1 MSSNNPTAPG
11 RKPVNSAFAT
21 NKKQDPTS
29 NLDTPTSNQHKE
41 GHINAISSQLN
52 LGSSRHKPQGRRL
65 SIPQETTPPRVLH
78 GNMMIHLGRKLD
90 LGQIENVR
98 RIS

>member
-1 MSSNNPTAPG
+1 MSSKNPMAPG
-11 RKPVNSAFAT
+11 RKPGHSAFAT
-21 NKKQDPTS
+21 NKKNDPTS

-41 GHINAISSQLN
+41 GHISAIPNHLN
-52 LGSSRHKPQGRRL
+52 LGSSPHKPQGRRL
-65 SIPQETTPPRVLH
+65 SVPKETTPPRVLR
-78 GNMMIHLGRKLD
+78 GNMMIHLGKRLD